1 MKIFFEHVH
10 VIETVSKMFRF
21 FSSSQPRGKQVKN
34 VLLLFENDFLAAIP
48 INYTFL
54 PFLFSSN
61 NNLVRDTK
69 LRKSLPARRHGNILE
84 EELSNVTLE
93 LANVTLELSSSSFFW
108 QFYRHRQ
115 IQYNNP
121 PVTHQL
127 QLLAIMLQLFWLK
140 SV

>member
-1 MKIFFEHVH
+1 
-10 VIETVSKMFRF
+10 MFRF

-48 INYTFL
+48 INYKVFL

-93 LANVTLELSSSSFFW
+93 LANVTLELSNVTLELANVTLELSSSSFFW

-121 PVTHQL
+121 PVTH
-127 QLLAIMLQLFWLK
+127 
-140 SV
+140 